1 MSKFVALI
9 IALSIGCVF
18 GAGVGVAVG
27 KETKQARYIVREELK
42 WVDLMP
48 ILKIAVLTGDKD
60 KGPFTALLTL
70 SNGVESP
77 WHNHTGDYEAVE
89 IQGTSRHWM
98 KGEDGAKAKRM
109 TPGSYWYMPG
119 GVDHISACEKGPD
132 CVMVVWQKTKFDS
145 LPGRNATSAPPAPAA
160 PLAKGAAHA
169 MSATIAKP
177 AASSE

>member
-1 MSKFVALI
+1 M
-9 IALSIGCVF
+9 F

-27 KETKQARYIVREELK
+27 KEPRQARYIAREALK
-42 WVDLMP
+42 WVELMP

-77 WHNHTGDYEAVE
+77 WHSHTGDYEAVE
-89 IQGTSRHWM
+89 IQGTSKHWM
-98 KGEDGAKAKRM
+98 KGEDGARAKRM
-109 TPGSYWYMPG
+109 TPGSYWHMPG
-119 GVDHISACEKGPD
+119 GVDHISAGEKGPD

-145 LPGRNATSAPPAPAA
+145 LPGRDATGAPPAPAA

-169 MSATIAKP
+169 TTAKP